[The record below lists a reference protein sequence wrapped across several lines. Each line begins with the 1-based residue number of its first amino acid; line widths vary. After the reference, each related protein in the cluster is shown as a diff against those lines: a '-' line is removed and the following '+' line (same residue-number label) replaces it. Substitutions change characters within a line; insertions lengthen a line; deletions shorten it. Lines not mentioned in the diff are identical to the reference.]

1 MHMQPTGSVSLENPD
16 YYRQKPEDNVM
27 IIIKGQKKKKK
38 NIAIL
43 EFYSQQKYLKTLEV
57 KFKNFQIKKSRQNSS
72 LAKLQ

>member
-1 MHMQPTGSVSLENPD
+1 MHMQRTGSVSLENPD

-27 IIIKGQKKKKK
+27 LIIKGGKKK
-38 NIAIL
+38 IAIL

>member
-16 YYRQKPEDNVM
+16 YYRQKPEDKVM
-27 IIIKGQKKKKK
+27 IIIKGQKKK
-38 NIAIL
+38 IAIL

>member
-1 MHMQPTGSVSLENPD
+1 MLPTGSVSLENPD
-16 YYRQKPEDNVM
+16 YYRQKPEHNVM
-27 IIIKGQKKKKK
+27 IIIKGQKKKK
-38 NIAIL
+38 AIL

>member
-27 IIIKGQKKKKK
+27 IIIKGKKKK
-38 NIAIL
+38 IAIL

>member
-1 MHMQPTGSVSLENPD
+1 MHMLPTGSVSLENPD
-16 YYRQKPEDNVM
+16 YYRQKAEDNVM
-27 IIIKGQKKKKK
+27 IIIKGQKKK
-38 NIAIL
+38 AIL